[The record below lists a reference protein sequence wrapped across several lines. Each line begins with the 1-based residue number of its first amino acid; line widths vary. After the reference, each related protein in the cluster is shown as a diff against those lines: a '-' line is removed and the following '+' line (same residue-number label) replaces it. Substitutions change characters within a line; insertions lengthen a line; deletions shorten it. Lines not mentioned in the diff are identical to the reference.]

1 MTVSTARLAIG
12 QSLLVGTCLGV
23 CLLLPPTVKYIIGS
37 LLIALSMAY
46 SYRYLSRESTVILKI
61 RNKLRR

>member
-1 MTVSTARLAIG
+1 MAVATARLAIG
-12 QSLLVGTCLGV
+12 QTLLVGTGLVV
-23 CLLLPPTVKYIIGS
+23 CLLLPPTWKYITGA

-46 SYRYLSRESTVILKI
+46 SYRYLSKESTIILKI